1 MPMAN
6 LRNLRFFLWALVGM
20 VAVSA
25 ALLTLVVSRDEPRR
39 EGVVEPGRPMA
50 EGADWHLLDETGS
63 AFTPNDVR
71 AKPTLVVFGFT
82 HCPDVCPTS
91 LAYVA
96 GTLQA
101 LGPQAEAVRPLFVT
115 VDPERDTTDIMAEY
129 TDLFD
134 PRIVGVTGAP
144 DQISAALKSLGA
156 YSRKV
161 PQDDGGYT
169 MDHTATMLLL
179 DDQGRPR
186 STLDIHEAP
195 EIAAGKVRLLLE
207 KS

>member
-1 MPMAN
+1 MAS
-6 LRNLRFFLWALVGM
+6 LRNLRFFLWTLVGI
-20 VAVSA
+20 VAISA
-25 ALLTLVVSRDEPRR
+25 TLLTLVGSHDEPRR

-50 EGADWHLLDETGS
+50 EGADWRLLDETGS
-63 AFTPNDVR
+63 AFTPDHLR

-91 LAYVA
+91 LSYVA
-96 GTLQA
+96 STLQA
-101 LGPQAEAVRPLFVT
+101 LGPQAEAVRPVFVT
-115 VDPERDTTDIMAEY
+115 VDPERDTTDVMAEY

-144 DQISAALKSLGA
+144 HQVAAALKSLWA

-161 PQDDGGYT
+161 PQDDGSYI

-195 EIAAGKVRLLLE
+195 EIAAGKIRLLLE

>member
-1 MPMAN
+1 MTS
-6 LRNLRFFLWALVGM
+6 LRNLRFFLWALVGI
-20 VAVSA
+20 VAISA
-25 ALLTLVVSRDEPRR
+25 TLLTLVGSHDEPRR
-39 EGVVEPGRPMA
+39 EGVVKPGRPMA
-50 EGADWHLLDETGS
+50 EGADWRLLDETGS
-63 AFTPNDVR
+63 AFTPDHLR

-91 LAYVA
+91 LSYVA
-96 GTLQA
+96 STLQA
-101 LGPQAEAVRPLFVT
+101 LGPQAEAVRPVFVT
-115 VDPERDTTDIMAEY
+115 VDPERDTTDVMVEY

-144 DQISAALKSLGA
+144 HQVAAALKSLGA

-161 PQDDGGYT
+161 PQDDGSYT

>member
-1 MPMAN
+1 MAN
-6 LRNLRFFLWALVGM
+6 LKNIRSFLWALVGM
-20 VAVSA
+20 IVISA
-25 ALLTLVVSRDEPRR
+25 ALLTWLVSRDEPRR
-39 EGVVEPGRPMA
+39 ESLVEPGRPMA
-50 EGADWHLLDETGS
+50 EGADWRLLDETGS
-63 AFTPNDVR
+63 AFSPDDLR

-91 LAYVA
+91 LSYVA
-96 GTLQA
+96 STLQA

-115 VDPERDTTDIMAEY
+115 VDPERDTADVMAKY

-144 DQISAALKSLGA
+144 DQVAAALKSLGA

-179 DDQGRPR
+179 DNQGRPR
-186 STLDIHEAP
+186 STLDIHEKP
-195 EIAAGKVRLLLE
+195 EVAAGKVRLLLE

>member
-1 MPMAN
+1 MAS
-6 LRNLRFFLWALVGM
+6 LRNLRFFLWALVGI
-20 VAVSA
+20 VALSTT
-25 ALLTLVVSRDEPRR
+25 LLTLVGSGDEPLR

-50 EGADWHLLDETGS
+50 EGADWRLLDETGS
-63 AFTPNDVR
+63 AFTPDHLR

-91 LAYVA
+91 LSYVA

-101 LGPQAEAVRPLFVT
+101 LGPQAEAVRPVFVT
-115 VDPERDTTDIMAEY
+115 VDPERDTAAVMAEY

-134 PRIVGVTGAP
+134 PRILGVTGAP
-144 DQISAALKSLGA
+144 DQVTAALKSLGV

-186 STLDIHEAP
+186 STLDIHEKP
-195 EIAAGKVRLLLE
+195 EVAAGKVRLLLE

>member
-1 MPMAN
+1 
-6 LRNLRFFLWALVGM
+6 
-20 VAVSA
+20 
-25 ALLTLVVSRDEPRR
+25 
-39 EGVVEPGRPMA
+39 MA
-50 EGADWHLLDETGS
+50 EGADWRLLDETGS
-63 AFTPNDVR
+63 AFTPDDLR
-71 AKPTLVVFGFT
+71 AKLTLVVFGFT

-91 LAYVA
+91 LSYVA
-96 GTLQA
+96 NTLQA
-101 LGPQAEAVRPLFVT
+101 LGPQAESVRPLFVT
-115 VDPERDTTDIMAEY
+115 VDPKRDTANIMAEY

-144 DQISAALKSLGA
+144 DQVAAALKSLGV

-195 EIAAGKVRLLLE
+195 EIAAGKIRLLIE

>member
-1 MPMAN
+1 MAN
-6 LRNLRFFLWALVGM
+6 LKNLRFFLWALVGM
-20 VAVSA
+20 IVISA
-25 ALLTLVVSRDEPRR
+25 ALLTWLVSRDEPRR
-39 EGVVEPGRPMA
+39 ESLVEPGRPMA
-50 EGADWHLLDETGS
+50 EGADWRLLDETGS
-63 AFTPNDVR
+63 AFSPDDLP
-71 AKPTLVVFGFT
+71 AKLTLVVFGFT

-91 LAYVA
+91 LSYVA
-96 GTLQA
+96 STLQA
-101 LGPQAEAVRPLFVT
+101 LGPEAEAVRPLFVT
-115 VDPERDTTDIMAEY
+115 VDPERDTADVMAKY

-144 DQISAALKSLGA
+144 DQVAAALKSLGA

-179 DDQGRPR
+179 DNQGRPR
-186 STLDIHEAP
+186 STLDIHEKP
-195 EIAAGKVRLLLE
+195 EVAAGKVRLLLE

>member
-1 MPMAN
+1 MAS
-6 LRNLRFFLWALVGM
+6 LRNLRFFLWTLVGI
-20 VAVSA
+20 VAISA
-25 ALLTLVVSRDEPRR
+25 TLLTLVGSHDEPRR

-50 EGADWHLLDETGS
+50 EGADWRLLDETGS
-63 AFTPNDVR
+63 AFTPDHLR

-91 LAYVA
+91 LSYVA
-96 GTLQA
+96 STLQA
-101 LGPQAEAVRPLFVT
+101 LGHQAEAVRPVFVT
-115 VDPERDTTDIMAEY
+115 VDPERDTTDVMAEY

-134 PRIVGVTGAP
+134 PRILGVTGAP
-144 DQISAALKSLGA
+144 HQVAAALKSLGA

-161 PQDDGGYT
+161 PQDDGSYI

-195 EIAAGKVRLLLE
+195 EIAAGKIRLLLE

>member
-1 MPMAN
+1 MAS
-6 LRNLRFFLWALVGM
+6 LRNLRFFLWALVGI
-20 VAVSA
+20 VAISA
-25 ALLTLVVSRDEPRR
+25 TLLTLVGSHDEPRR

-50 EGADWHLLDETGS
+50 EGADWRLLDETGS
-63 AFTPNDVR
+63 AFTPDHLR

-91 LAYVA
+91 LSYVA
-96 GTLQA
+96 STLQA
-101 LGPQAEAVRPLFVT
+101 LGPQAEAVRPVFVT
-115 VDPERDTTDIMAEY
+115 VDPERDTTAVIAEY

-134 PRIVGVTGAP
+134 PRILGVTGTP
-144 DQISAALKSLGA
+144 DQVAAALKSLGA

-161 PQDDGGYT
+161 PQDDGSYI

>member
-1 MPMAN
+1 MAS
-6 LRNLRFFLWALVGM
+6 LRNLRFFLWALVGI
-20 VAVSA
+20 VALSTT
-25 ALLTLVVSRDEPRR
+25 LLTLVGSGDEPLR

-50 EGADWHLLDETGS
+50 EGADWRLLDETGS
-63 AFTPNDVR
+63 AFTPDHLR

-91 LAYVA
+91 LSYVA
-96 GTLQA
+96 RTLQA
-101 LGPQAEAVRPLFVT
+101 LGPQAEAVRPVFVT
-115 VDPERDTTDIMAEY
+115 VDPERDTAAVMAEY

-134 PRIVGVTGAP
+134 RRILGVTGAP
-144 DQISAALKSLGA
+144 DQVAAALKSLGA

-186 STLDIHEAP
+186 STLDIHEKP
-195 EIAAGKVRLLLE
+195 EVAASKVRLLLE

>member
-1 MPMAN
+1 MTS
-6 LRNLRFFLWALVGM
+6 LRNLRFFLWVLVGI
-20 VAVSA
+20 VAISA
-25 ALLTLVVSRDEPRR
+25 TLLTLVGSRDEPRR

-50 EGADWHLLDETGS
+50 EGADWRLLDETGS
-63 AFTPNDVR
+63 AFTPDHLR

-91 LAYVA
+91 LSYVA
-96 GTLQA
+96 STLQA
-101 LGPQAEAVRPLFVT
+101 LGPQAEAVRPVFVT
-115 VDPERDTTDIMAEY
+115 VDPERDTTAVMAEY

-134 PRIVGVTGAP
+134 PRILGVTGAP
-144 DQISAALKSLGA
+144 DQVAAALKSLGA

-186 STLDIHEAP
+186 STLDIHEKP
-195 EIAAGKVRLLLE
+195 EVAAGKVLLLLE

>member
-1 MPMAN
+1 MAS
-6 LRNLRFFLWALVGM
+6 LRNLRFFLWTLVGI
-20 VAVSA
+20 VAISA
-25 ALLTLVVSRDEPRR
+25 TLLTLVGSHDEPRR

-50 EGADWHLLDETGS
+50 KGADWRLLDETGS
-63 AFTPNDVR
+63 AFTPDHLR

-91 LAYVA
+91 LSYVA
-96 GTLQA
+96 STLQA
-101 LGPQAEAVRPLFVT
+101 LGPQAEAVRPVFVT
-115 VDPERDTTDIMAEY
+115 VDPERDTTDVMAEY

-134 PRIVGVTGAP
+134 PRILGVTGAP
-144 DQISAALKSLGA
+144 HQVAAALKSLGA

-161 PQDDGGYT
+161 PQDDGSYI

-195 EIAAGKVRLLLE
+195 EIAAGKIRLLLE

>member
-1 MPMAN
+1 MAS
-6 LRNLRFFLWALVGM
+6 LRNLRFFLWTLVGI
-20 VAVSA
+20 VAISA
-25 ALLTLVVSRDEPRR
+25 TLLTLVGSHDEPRR

-50 EGADWHLLDETGS
+50 EGADWRLLDETGS
-63 AFTPNDVR
+63 AFTPDHLR

-91 LAYVA
+91 LSYVA
-96 GTLQA
+96 STLQA
-101 LGPQAEAVRPLFVT
+101 LGPQAEAVRPVFVT
-115 VDPERDTTDIMAEY
+115 VDPERDTTDVMAEY

-134 PRIVGVTGAP
+134 PRILGVTGAP
-144 DQISAALKSLGA
+144 HQVAAALKSLGA

-161 PQDDGGYT
+161 PQDDGSYI

-186 STLDIHEAP
+186 SSLDIHEAP
-195 EIAAGKVRLLLE
+195 EIAAGKIRLLLE

>member
-1 MPMAN
+1 
-6 LRNLRFFLWALVGM
+6 
-20 VAVSA
+20 
-25 ALLTLVVSRDEPRR
+25 
-39 EGVVEPGRPMA
+39 
-50 EGADWHLLDETGS
+50 
-63 AFTPNDVR
+63 
-71 AKPTLVVFGFT
+71 
-82 HCPDVCPTS
+82 
-91 LAYVA
+91 VA

-101 LGPQAEAVRPLFVT
+101 LGPQAEAVRPVFVT
-115 VDPERDTTDIMAEY
+115 VDPERDTAAVMAEY

-134 PRIVGVTGAP
+134 PRILGVTGAP
-144 DQISAALKSLGA
+144 DQVAAALKSLGA

-186 STLDIHEAP
+186 STLDIHEKP
-195 EIAAGKVRLLLE
+195 EVAAGKVRLLLE

>member
-1 MPMAN
+1 MPS
-6 LRNLRFFLWALVGM
+6 LRNLRFFLWALVGI

-25 ALLTLVVSRDEPRR
+25 TLLTLVESGDEPRR

-50 EGADWHLLDETGS
+50 AGADWRLLDETGS
-63 AFTPNDVR
+63 AFTPDHLR

-91 LAYVA
+91 LSYVA
-96 GTLQA
+96 STLQA
-101 LGPQAEAVRPLFVT
+101 LGPQAEAVRPVFVT
-115 VDPERDTTDIMAEY
+115 VDPERDTAAVMAEY

-134 PRIVGVTGAP
+134 PRILGVTGAP
-144 DQISAALKSLGA
+144 DQVAAALKSLGA

-186 STLDIHEAP
+186 STLDIHEKP
-195 EIAAGKVRLLLE
+195 EVAAGKVRLLLE

>member
-1 MPMAN
+1 MAS
-6 LRNLRFFLWALVGM
+6 LRNLRFFLWTLVGI
-20 VAVSA
+20 VAISA
-25 ALLTLVVSRDEPRR
+25 TLLTLVGSHDEPRR

-50 EGADWHLLDETGS
+50 EGADWRLLDETGS
-63 AFTPNDVR
+63 AFTPDHLR

-91 LAYVA
+91 LSYVA
-96 GTLQA
+96 STLQA
-101 LGPQAEAVRPLFVT
+101 LGPQAEAVRPVFVT
-115 VDPERDTTDIMAEY
+115 VDPERDTTDVMAEY

-134 PRIVGVTGAP
+134 PRILGVTGAP
-144 DQISAALKSLGA
+144 HQVAAALKSLGA

-161 PQDDGGYT
+161 PQDDGSYI

-195 EIAAGKVRLLLE
+195 EIAAGKIRLLLE

>member
-1 MPMAN
+1 MAN
-6 LRNLRFFLWALVGM
+6 LKNLRFFLWALVGM
-20 VAVSA
+20 IVISA
-25 ALLTLVVSRDEPRR
+25 ALLTWLVSRDEPRR
-39 EGVVEPGRPMA
+39 ESLVEPGRPMA
-50 EGADWHLLDETGS
+50 EGADWRLLDETGS
-63 AFTPNDVR
+63 AFSPDDLP
-71 AKPTLVVFGFT
+71 AKPTLVVFGFP

-91 LAYVA
+91 LSYVA
-96 GTLQA
+96 STLQA

-115 VDPERDTTDIMAEY
+115 VDPERDTADVMAKY

-144 DQISAALKSLGA
+144 DQVAAALKSLGA

-179 DDQGRPR
+179 DNQGRPR
-186 STLDIHEAP
+186 STLDIHEKP
-195 EIAAGKVRLLLE
+195 EVAAGKVRLLLE

>member
-1 MPMAN
+1 MAS
-6 LRNLRFFLWALVGM
+6 LRNLRLFLWALVGI
-20 VAVSA
+20 VALSA
-25 ALLTLVVSRDEPRR
+25 TLLTLVGSRDEPRR

-50 EGADWHLLDETGS
+50 EGADWRLLDETGS
-63 AFTPNDVR
+63 AFTPDHLR

-91 LAYVA
+91 LSYVA
-96 GTLQA
+96 STLQA
-101 LGPQAEAVRPLFVT
+101 LGPQAEAVRPVFVT
-115 VDPERDTTDIMAEY
+115 VDPERDTAAVMAEY

-134 PRIVGVTGAP
+134 PRILGVTGAP
-144 DQISAALKSLGA
+144 DQVAAALKSLGA

-186 STLDIHEAP
+186 STLDIHEKP
-195 EIAAGKVRLLLE
+195 EVAAGKIRLLLE

>member
-1 MPMAN
+1 MAN

-20 VAVSA
+20 VVISA
-25 ALLTLVVSRDEPRR
+25 ALLTWLVSRDVPLR
-39 EGVVEPGRPMA
+39 EGLVEPGRPMA
-50 EGADWHLLDETGS
+50 EGADWRLLDETGS
-63 AFTPNDVR
+63 AFTPDDLR

-91 LAYVA
+91 LSYVA
-96 GTLQA
+96 STLQA

-115 VDPERDTTDIMAEY
+115 VDPERDTADVMAEY

-134 PRIVGVTGAP
+134 PRIIGVTGAP
-144 DQISAALKSLGA
+144 DQVVAALKSLGA

-179 DDQGRPR
+179 DDEGRPR
-186 STLDIHEAP
+186 STLDIHEKP
-195 EIAAGKVRLLLE
+195 EVAAGKLRLLLE
-207 KS
+207 NS

>member
-1 MPMAN
+1 MAS
-6 LRNLRFFLWALVGM
+6 LRNLRFFLWTLVGI
-20 VAVSA
+20 VAISA
-25 ALLTLVVSRDEPRR
+25 TLLTLVGSHDEPRR
-39 EGVVEPGRPMA
+39 EGMVEPGRPMA
-50 EGADWHLLDETGS
+50 EGADWRLLDETGS
-63 AFTPNDVR
+63 AFTPDHLR

-91 LAYVA
+91 LSYVA
-96 GTLQA
+96 STLQA
-101 LGPQAEAVRPLFVT
+101 LGPQAEAVRPVFVT
-115 VDPERDTTDIMAEY
+115 VDPERDTTDVMAEY

-134 PRIVGVTGAP
+134 PRILGVTGAP
-144 DQISAALKSLGA
+144 HQVAAALKSLGA

-161 PQDDGGYT
+161 PQDDGSYI

-195 EIAAGKVRLLLE
+195 EIAAGKIRLLLE

>member
-1 MPMAN
+1 MTS
-6 LRNLRFFLWALVGM
+6 LRTLRFFLWALVGI
-20 VAVSA
+20 VAISA
-25 ALLTLVVSRDEPRR
+25 TLLTLVGSHDEPRR
-39 EGVVEPGRPMA
+39 EGMVEPGRPMA
-50 EGADWHLLDETGS
+50 EGADWRLLDETGS
-63 AFTPNDVR
+63 AFTPDHLR

-91 LAYVA
+91 LSYVA
-96 GTLQA
+96 STLQA
-101 LGPQAEAVRPLFVT
+101 LGPQAEAVRPVFVT
-115 VDPERDTTDIMAEY
+115 VDPERDTTDVMAEY

-134 PRIVGVTGAP
+134 PRILGVTGAP
-144 DQISAALKSLGA
+144 HQVAAALKSLGA

-161 PQDDGGYT
+161 PQDDGSYI

-195 EIAAGKVRLLLE
+195 EIAAGKIRLLLE

>member
-1 MPMAN
+1 MAS
-6 LRNLRFFLWALVGM
+6 LRNLRLFLWALVGI
-20 VAVSA
+20 VALSA
-25 ALLTLVVSRDEPRR
+25 TLLTLVGSRDEPRR

-50 EGADWHLLDETGS
+50 EGADWRLLDETGS
-63 AFTPNDVR
+63 AFTPDHLR

-91 LAYVA
+91 LSYVA
-96 GTLQA
+96 STLQA
-101 LGPQAEAVRPLFVT
+101 LGPQAEAVRPVFVT
-115 VDPERDTTDIMAEY
+115 VDPERDTAAVMAEY

-134 PRIVGVTGAP
+134 PRILGVTGAP
-144 DQISAALKSLGA
+144 DQVTAALKSLGV

-186 STLDIHEAP
+186 STLDIHEKP
-195 EIAAGKVRLLLE
+195 EVAAGKVRLLLE

>member
-1 MPMAN
+1 MAS
-6 LRNLRFFLWALVGM
+6 LRNLRLFLWALVGI
-20 VAVSA
+20 VALSA
-25 ALLTLVVSRDEPRR
+25 TLLTLVGSRDEPRR

-50 EGADWHLLDETGS
+50 EGADWRLLDETGS
-63 AFTPNDVR
+63 AFTPDHLR

-91 LAYVA
+91 LSYVA

-101 LGPQAEAVRPLFVT
+101 LGPQAEAVRPVFVT
-115 VDPERDTTDIMAEY
+115 VDPERDTAAVMAEY

-134 PRIVGVTGAP
+134 PRILGVTGAP
-144 DQISAALKSLGA
+144 DQVTAALKSLGV

-186 STLDIHEAP
+186 STLDIHEKP
-195 EIAAGKVRLLLE
+195 EVAAGKIRLLLE